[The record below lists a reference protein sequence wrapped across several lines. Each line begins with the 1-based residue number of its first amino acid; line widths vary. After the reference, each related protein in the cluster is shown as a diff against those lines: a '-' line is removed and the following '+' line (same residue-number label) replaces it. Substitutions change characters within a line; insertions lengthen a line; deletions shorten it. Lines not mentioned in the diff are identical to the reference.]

1 MRTAAL
7 LALLSLACAREL
19 RSTNP
24 DAWLEL
30 QSEHFTLRT
39 DLPEEDARG
48 AIAGLELIR
57 NALLAAGWHGKTAS
71 PARIGVVALAS
82 GRELKEFLGDQV
94 DGMAGTSRF
103 GERMILVRADGNL
116 LESEVVKH
124 EVTHALMQ
132 EYLVTNPRWVEEG
145 IACFLETLDIDPGKL
160 EAVRGASQ
168 WQRRRWL
175 RDHDAATGINWS
187 LQIMGMGSNFKNY
200 DGYAYETLSWA
211 LVHWMVDE
219 HPDKFAAFLGGLSR
233 GEGMWKA

>member
-7 LALLSLACAREL
+7 ALALFTVACAREL
-19 RSTNP
+19 RSTDP

-30 QSEHFTLRT
+30 QSQHFTLRT
-39 DLPEEDARG
+39 DLNEEDARG
-48 AIAGLELIR
+48 AIGDLELIR
-57 NALLAAGWHGKTAS
+57 NALLAAGWHGKTIS

-82 GRELKEFLGDQV
+82 GRELRECVGDQI

-132 EYLVTNPRWVEEG
+132 EYLVTNPRWVAEG
-145 IACFLETLDIDPGKL
+145 IACFLETLDIDAGKL

-175 RDHDAATGINWS
+175 RDRD
-187 LQIMGMGSNFKNY
+187 
-200 DGYAYETLSWA
+200 
-211 LVHWMVDE
+211 
-219 HPDKFAAFLGGLSR
+219 P
-233 GEGMWKA
+233 